1 MEGVGAYEDDGCVAG
16 GGESGGWATA
26 LQKGVARGE
35 GVLECGGLTPLWVGG
50 ARVPVAQVKVRV
62 SSDLGT
68 KSKDGSGG
76 L

>member
-1 MEGVGAYEDDGCVAG
+1 MEALLLVVGKAVAG
-16 GGESGGWATA
+16 PTA

-35 GVLECGGLTPLWVGG
+35 DVLECGGLTPLWVG
-50 ARVPVAQVKVRV
+50 ARAFLSPRSKSVV